1 MKVIYLSALSALSAF
16 AALAAILFTG
26 CSKEKTRQEGPV
38 AVSFTSRV
46 DKLQT
51 NGSKAVDQQWTIG
64 DSIGIYM
71 IKSGE
76 TLSDASIAAG
86 AANRK
91 YQATATTTD
100 AAFEPYTA
108 DQTIYYPSGPVRPVD
123 FIAYYPYTSQ
133 ITDYA
138 YPVDLSDQ
146 SDQAAID
153 LMYSNNATGKD
164 WRSPGAALVFQHRLA
179 KVVLTIKR
187 GTGMAYEDLSRMTVV
202 VKSVYTAGSLNLA
215 DEQDLFLE
223 PSLNDVTFH
232 TTTAGSK
239 YEAILMPVS
248 HNNCVVEFRLNNA
261 KNEVFTWTMTSP
273 DADFVPSTQ
282 YEFEITMN
290 RTGVDATGTILPW
303 NDGPGGLTGIAD

>member
-1 MKVIYLSALSALSAF
+1 MKTTFLPVLAVFAVS

-26 CSKEKTRQEGPV
+26 CSKEKTPQEGPV

-46 DKLQT
+46 DKLQA
-51 NGSKAVDQQWTIG
+51 NGSKAADQQWAIG

-86 AANRK
+86 AANRQ

-100 AAFEPYTA
+100 AAFEPYSA
-108 DQTIYYPSGPVRPVD
+108 DQTIYYPSGPVQPVD

-133 ITDYA
+133 ITGYT

-153 LMYSNNATGKD
+153 LMYSYNATGKD
-164 WRSPGAALVFQHRLA
+164 WTSPAASLVFQHRLA

-187 GTGMAYEDLSRMTVV
+187 GTGMAYEDLSKMTVV
-202 VKSVYTAGSLNLA
+202 LKSACTEGTLNLV
-215 DEQDLFLE
+215 DGRDLFLE
-223 PSLNDVTFH
+223 PTLNDVTFR
-232 TTTAGSK
+232 TAGAGSK
-239 YEAILMPVS
+239 YEAILMPIS
-248 HNNCVVEFRLNNA
+248 HRDYIVEFRLNNA
-261 KNEVFTWTMTSP
+261 KNEVFTWTITGS
-273 DADFVPSTQ
+273 DGDFAASTK

-303 NDGPGGLTGIAD
+303 NEGPGGLTGIAD